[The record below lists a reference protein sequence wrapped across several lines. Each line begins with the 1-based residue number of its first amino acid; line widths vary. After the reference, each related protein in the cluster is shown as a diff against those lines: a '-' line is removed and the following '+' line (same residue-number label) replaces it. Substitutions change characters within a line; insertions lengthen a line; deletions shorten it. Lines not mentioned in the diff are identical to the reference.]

1 VGILSARKKDY
12 VLQTDRHAGWTS
24 MMAKSGTLGGP
35 GRNAGAPPAPFL
47 KAVDRLAEPLVRA
60 LISLGVTFP
69 LFTQLLKRVYIRV
82 ATKQAQTAGAPLT
95 VSRISVMTGLQRK
108 DIGQIKEQI
117 ARKQEPTATIS
128 LGSRLIGIWN
138 GAKEFTDSS
147 GRPLP
152 LPRYSGP
159 SPTFE
164 DLVRSVSTDVR
175 PRAVLD
181 EWLRLGVVKI
191 DEQDRVHM
199 RSDWF
204 VPRQGF
210 EELSYFYGRNL
221 ADHIAASTYNLLG
234 EGEPRLERAVYYDK
248 LTPDSVAT
256 LEEYARKV
264 GGEALR
270 QINREA
276 LRLADADEGKL
287 GADQRMS
294 IGMYYYSGPD
304 EGTEDDGEMGNNE
317 N

>member
-1 VGILSARKKDY
+1 MFCKLIEAGA
-12 VLQTDRHAGWTS
+12 TTHA
-24 MMAKSGTLGGP
+24 MATKGTTEGAGEDP
-35 GRNAGAPPAPFL
+35 GAPPAPFL
-47 KAVDRLAEPLVRA
+47 KALDRLAEPLVRA

-69 LFTQLLKRVYIRV
+69 LFSRLLKRVYIRV
-82 ATKQAQTAGAPLT
+82 ATKETQAAGAPLT
-95 VSRISVMTGLQRK
+95 VSRVSVMTGLQRK

-117 ARKQEPTATIS
+117 ARNQGPAAAVS

-152 LPRYSGP
+152 LPRFSGS

-191 DEQDRVHM
+191 DEQDRVQM

-248 LTPDSVAT
+248 LTPDSIAA
-256 LEEYARKV
+256 LEKYARDV

-276 LRLADADEGKL
+276 LRLADADEGKP
-287 GADQRMS
+287 GASQRMS
-294 IGMYYYSGPD
+294 VGIYYYAGAD
-304 EGTEDDGEMGNNE
+304 DGTDDDGETNN
-317 N
+317 NDK